1 MFCLFF
7 PPKAGPPDQ
16 SIIPENDVLGVTVV
30 LITCS
35 FRNQEFVRVG
45 YYVNNEYEDPV
56 LRENPPST
64 VEFAK
69 VCTSDIVEYIK
80 VVRVGY
86 GLYFD
91 NTNTKSKALCIL

>member
-1 MFCLFF
+1 MFIYETKFRTFIAAARTTLFPVLVIF
-7 PPKAGPPDQ
+7 FSSQAGPPDQ

-69 VCTSDIVEYIK
+69 VCTK
-80 VVRVGY
+80 V
-86 GLYFD
+86 
-91 NTNTKSKALCIL
+91 KS